1 MVVELRP
8 FIIDDADELTTIANN
23 YNIAKFMTNRFLHP
37 YAKENALAFFE
48 LIKNDVPNRIFA
60 ITVNDKIVGSTGV
73 HFQEDIF
80 VNNAEIGYWIG
91 EPYWGNGYATEALI
105 QISEYAFKTFP
116 INRLFCRVFG
126 NNPKSMKVVEK
137 VGFKLEAKFEKTLLK
152 NGELLD
158 EYIYAKRKN

>member
-23 YNIAKFMTNRFLHP
+23 YNIAKFMTNRFSHP

-48 LIKNDVPNRIFA
+48 SIKNDVPNRIFA